1 MGIGIFF
8 FVVGAILA
16 FAVQDGL
23 VSFVDLNMIGYI
35 LMGAGSVVF
44 LIGMTFM
51 FKKRNSVITNRT
63 AIDPNTGSRVDQ
75 QESTTSF

>member
-16 FAVQDGL
+16 FALQDGL
-23 VSFVDLNMIGYI
+23 VTFVDLNMVGYI
-35 LMGAGSVVF
+35 LMGAGF
-44 LIGMTFM
+44 LTFIIGMAFM
-51 FKKRNSVITNRT
+51 FKKRTSVTTNRT

-75 QESTTSF
+75 QESTSAF